1 MYILHTVQHLKPIF
15 KSFKFEYYLSKLLT
29 TYISQAMQ
37 YLRDFQWRI
46 IINLFYQIKRYSTEI
61 DGLIG

>member
-46 IINLFYQIKRYSTEI
+46 IINVFSLNKKDSTEK